1 MNNIKMIWNL
11 QNITLDMC
19 GLDPEMNLL
28 QAPECPCGCGD
39 TTTLFVEDMNDL
51 YNLVYTLTDEC
62 SEYYCGIFAITEDNH
77 LIMAMTTSDGIS
89 MYSVPESIDYK
100 IIGSLVDNLGL
111 DGYVLLV
118 HTKNGYKI
126 VEE

>member
-1 MNNIKMIWNL
+1 MR
-11 QNITLDMC
+11 QV
-19 GLDPEMNLL
+19 
-28 QAPECPCGCGD
+28 Q
-39 TTTLFVEDMNDL
+39 
-51 YNLVYTLTDEC
+51 
-62 SEYYCGIFAITEDNH
+62 

-111 DGYVLLV
+111 DGYGLLV

>member
-11 QNITLDMC
+11 QNITLEMC
-19 GLDPEMNLL
+19 GLDPEWNLL
-28 QAPECPCGCGD
+28 QAPECPCGCGG

-111 DGYVLLV
+111 DGYGLLV